1 MTSAAPG
8 PARAAP
14 HGSYQVHT
22 KEVIEM
28 SEVREIH
35 HVFDDGSPD
44 DGGYEER
51 RVVRRRAWSPT
62 QFVVLAVG
70 LVLIVIG
77 GVALARTGLHYTA
90 VPFTRVK
97 VAGLGFTSM
106 SATVTLAAGVMLAC
120 NCAGP
125 AAARTAAWLFGVVFV
140 AFGLVVALAPTAF
153 SNMWGFSAANGVA
166 ITVCGAVL
174 TVAAAVFPV
183 LDGATTSYS
192 RGRHRV
198 AR

>member
-1 MTSAAPG
+1 
-8 PARAAP
+8 
-14 HGSYQVHT
+14 
-22 KEVIEM
+22 M
-28 SEVREIH
+28 SDVREIH
-35 HVFDDGSPD
+35 HFYDDGSPD

-51 RVVRRRAWSPT
+51 RVVRRPAWSPT

-70 LVLIVIG
+70 LVLIVFG

-90 VPFTRVK
+90 VPFTRIK

-106 SATVTLAAGVMLAC
+106 SATVTLVAGVIVAC
-120 NCAGP
+120 SCAGP

-192 RGRHRV
+192 RGAAPGGPVRGRPGPGP
-198 AR
+198 RR